1 MPYNSL
7 MNAQRLMALIDT
19 AILSGAAM
27 ADDSWIV
34 REDGAGPAK
43 IGMTL
48 SQLNAV
54 LHEKFAMPACF
65 DVEPKH
71 HPQLDF
77 MILEGR
83 LERIEVHNPGVLTDT
98 GIQGW

>member
-1 MPYNSL
+1 
-7 MNAQRLMALIDT
+7 
-19 AILSGAAM
+19 
-27 ADDSWIV
+27 
-34 REDGAGPAK
+34 
-43 IGMTL
+43 
-48 SQLNAV
+48 LNAV
-54 LHEKFAMPACF
+54 LHEKFAMPASKDEKDEKACF